1 MKCMSTQSQKERRER
16 VRPKKVF
23 EEISENFLNLVKD
36 KLTDLRSWINP
47 KQDKLKE
54 IYAKIHLN

>member
-1 MKCMSTQSQKERRER
+1 MHVNTVPEGKERER

>member
-1 MKCMSTQSQKERRER
+1 MKCMSTQPQKERRER

>member
-1 MKCMSTQSQKERRER
+1 MHVNTVPEGKERESEAK
-16 VRPKKVF
+16 KKVF
-23 EEISENFLNLVKD
+23 EEISENFLNVVKD
-36 KLTDLRSWINP
+36 KRSDLRSWINP